1 MKKITALILSII
13 FCLTC
18 AFALASCELAEVI
31 ENGDYTEEYSSDD
44 KDGCV
49 DLINGFF
56 EETLKD
62 PDFVVTN
69 KTKDG
74 TVQFT
79 ETVKGTSS
87 HMVYSDGYERFA
99 YKKGEFFYIAAI
111 DREED
116 DFGDVEETRYYYCSD
131 SSKEGYLP
139 DDEYSTMED
148 MYKGSYC
155 SFLGK
160 YGGVGLV
167 ESLPEEG
174 NTFSCVS
181 KGERKDGVTTGS
193 LEFVFTTE
201 SGTLKITADS
211 KENLVQTLRIVVED
225 NSGLNA
231 SRDISWTFVYGGAS
245 VEVPDTD
252 AWDREEAE
260 KEARV
265 EANEAAL
272 DARDEFFN
280 ATYWEDNFVV
290 TIETPT
296 SKIVESLTEDVDC
309 VDYGTYKTYAFYED
323 IDEDNWDT
331 YYVFESEDTKY
342 FMKNSDYFEDNVYVW
357 YYLFIGTYDALEED
371 ADFSCVVEGDTMTF
385 TIARDGETLVT
396 FIAEKTGELVT
407 SATLTVATDSGDRT
421 VNFTFEYGTADVTI
435 PDLSDFY
442 DATPTE
448 EIEE

>member
-44 KDGCV
+44 KEGCV

-87 HMVYSDGYERFA
+87 HTSYEGYDLYA
-99 YKKGEFFYIAAI
+99 YKKGEFFYVATIST
-111 DREED
+111 EENED
-116 DFGDVEETRYYYCSD
+116 GEIQETRYYWCSD
-131 SSKEGYLP
+131 SSKPGYYE
-139 DDEYSTMED
+139 DNENGTMED
-148 MYKGSYC
+148 IYKGDYC
-155 SFLGK
+155 LFMSK
-160 YGGVGLV
+160 YGGVGIVSL
-167 ESLPEEG
+167 LPEEDS
-174 NTFSCVS
+174 TFHCVS
-181 KGERKDGVTTGS
+181 KGERKDGKTTGS
-193 LEFVFTTE
+193 LEFDYTAE
-201 SGTLKITADS
+201 SGSLKITADS
-211 KENLVQTLRIVVED
+211 KENLVQTIHIVIND
-225 NSGLNA
+225 NTDTTG
-231 SRDISWTFVYGGAS
+231 SRDMTWTFVYGGAS
-245 VEVPDTD
+245 VDVPDTD

-260 KEARV
+260 KEARY

-272 DARDEFFN
+272 DARDEFFD

-323 IDEDNWDT
+323 IDEDNWNT

-342 FMKNSDYFEDNVYVW
+342 FMKNSDYFDDNTYVW

-421 VNFTFEYGTADVTI
+421 VSFTFEYGTADITI
-435 PDLSDFY
+435 PDLTDFY